1 MLEEF
6 TAQGTSQVTARGF
19 VYALASISEPRIGNA
34 GVTQVADSGSGSGTG
49 SYSTLL
55 DGLSLNT
62 EYVLRSYA
70 VNDGASTYSPVQ
82 NFYTN
87 QAPTIASHG

>member
-1 MLEEF
+1 LLEDF

-19 VYALASISEPRIGNA
+19 VYALASVSEPRTGNA
-34 GVTQVADSGSGSGTG
+34 GVTQVADSGSGTG

-55 DGLSLNT
+55 DGLSPNT